1 MNQPLPGPRPTP
13 GPTPGPRPT
22 PGPVPGA
29 VVPTAAVDPDSIRR
43 EVAALLEQADNVAV
57 TGADMTGNDMTGNN
71 TVGDENA
78 GDGVTGGESL
88 IQLAKQAHLLEQAHT
103 VITDALEKVDRV

>member
-1 MNQPLPGPRPTP
+1 
-13 GPTPGPRPT
+13 
-22 PGPVPGA
+22 
-29 VVPTAAVDPDSIRR
+29 
-43 EVAALLEQADNVAV
+43 LLEQADNVAV
-57 TGADMTGNDMTGNN
+57 TGNAVTGNDMTGKDVTGNDMTGND

>member
-22 PGPVPGA
+22 PGPIPAPVAPA
-29 VVPTAAVDPDSIRR
+29 AAVDPDTLRR
-43 EVAALLEQADNVAV
+43 DVAALLEQAD
-57 TGADMTGNDMTGNN
+57 
-71 TVGDENA
+71 
-78 GDGVTGGESL
+78 GVTADESAGGEAL
-88 IQLAKQAHLLEQAHT
+88 VQLAKQAHLLEQAHT

>member
-29 VVPTAAVDPDSIRR
+29 VAPTAAVDPDSIRR

-57 TGADMTGNDMTGNN
+57 TGND
-71 TVGDENA
+71 TVGDERA
-78 GDGVTGGESL
+78 GDVVTGGESL

>member
-1 MNQPLPGPRPTP
+1 
-13 GPTPGPRPT
+13 
-22 PGPVPGA
+22 
-29 VVPTAAVDPDSIRR
+29 
-43 EVAALLEQADNVAV
+43 
-57 TGADMTGNDMTGNN
+57 MTGND